1 MERSER
7 IVIPIE
13 PPVIQYTVI
22 RSRRKTISL
31 EITRDAAVV
40 VHAPNRLPAREI
52 ERFVAKNESWL
63 QKHLT
68 AARERLL
75 RHPEPSPE
83 EEAALR
89 ERAWKELPVKL
100 AAYAERMGLYPTG
113 MRVTSARTRF
123 GSCSAKNRICFS
135 WRLMQYPD
143 AAIDYVV
150 VHELAHIREK
160 NHGRAFYALVEQY
173 LPDWRERRAL
183 LKE

>member
-1 MERSER
+1 MKPS
-7 IVIPIE
+7 VP
-13 PPVIQYTVI
+13 YTLV
-22 RSRRKTISL
+22 RSRRKTLAL
-31 EITRDAAVV
+31 EVTRDAAVTV
-40 VHAPNRLPAREI
+40 RAPSRLPMREI
-52 ERFVAKNESWL
+52 DRFVVEHQPWIE
-63 QKHLT
+63 KHL
-68 AARERLL
+68 AAAQARRL
-75 RHPEPSPE
+75 RHPEPTPE

-89 ERAWKELPVKL
+89 ERARTVLPQKL
-100 AAYAERMGLYPTG
+100 DAYAARMGLRPAG
-113 MRVTSARTRF
+113 LRITSARTRF
-123 GSCSAKNRICFS
+123 GSCSADDHICFS